1 MKKIAVLGSTGS
13 IGRQTLEVVAAHPE
27 RLQVVAL
34 AARKNIQL
42 LEEQVRAFRPSR
54 VAVLDEAAAAELR
67 MRLSDLEVQVLAGE
81 AGLEEVARGPADQ
94 VVSALVGAA
103 GLVPTLAALRAG
115 ISVAL
120 ANKESLVMAG
130 GLMKREAERSG
141 ARIIPVDSEHS
152 AIWQSLHGEPR
163 EYVRKLILTASGGP
177 FLRTPREAMAA
188 VKPQEALRHPRW
200 EMGAKITV
208 DSATLMNKGL
218 EVIEAHWLFDQ
229 PFDRIEVLIHPESI
243 VHSLVEMIDG
253 SVLAQ
258 LGRPDMRLPIQYAL
272 SYPERWEGRVQ
283 PRLEL
288 ATIGV
293 LHFEPPD
300 EERFPCLRLAYQAG
314 RLGGTAPA
322 VLNAA
327 NEVAVHAFLEER
339 IPFLAIPQVVERC
352 LERHEANAALELES
366 ILKAD
371 EWTRREARRMVE
383 TWR

>member
-1 MKKIAVLGSTGS
+1 MKRIAVLGSTGS

-34 AARKNIQL
+34 AARRNVRL
-42 LEEQVRAFRPSR
+42 LEEQVRTFRPSR
-54 VAVLDEAAAAELR
+54 VALQDKAAAAELR
-67 MRLSDLEVQVLAGE
+67 TRLSDLEVQVLAGE
-81 AGLEEVARGPADQ
+81 EGLEEVARGPADQ

-103 GLVPTLAALRAG
+103 GLAPTLAALRAG

-130 GLMKREAERSG
+130 GLIKREAERSG
-141 ARIIPVDSEHS
+141 AGIIPVDSEHS
-152 AIWQSLHGEPR
+152 AIWQSLRGEPR
-163 EYVRKLILTASGGP
+163 EHVRKLILTASGGP
-177 FLRTPREAMAA
+177 FLRTPPEAMAR
-188 VKPQEALRHPRW
+188 VRPQEALRHPRW

-229 PFDRIEVLIHPESI
+229 PFERIEVLIHPESI

-283 PRLEL
+283 PRLDL
-288 ATIGV
+288 AAVGA
-293 LHFEPPD
+293 LHFEVPD
-300 EERFPCLRLAYQAG
+300 AERFPCLRLAYQAG

-339 IPFLAIPQVVERC
+339 IPFLAIPRVVEHC
-352 LERHEANAALELES
+352 LERHEVEAAPELEG
-366 ILKAD
+366 ILGAD
-371 EWTRREARRMVE
+371 EWARREARRMVE
-383 TWR
+383 RWR